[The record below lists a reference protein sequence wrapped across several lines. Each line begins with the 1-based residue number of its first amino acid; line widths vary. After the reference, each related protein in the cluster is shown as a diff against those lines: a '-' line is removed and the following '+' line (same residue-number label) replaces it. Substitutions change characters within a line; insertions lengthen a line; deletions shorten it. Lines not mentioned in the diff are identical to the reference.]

1 MNTWRRAF
9 VGAATAWSIG
19 VVMAPVVASG
29 PVSQASSAGYAF
41 ALLVYAAGSM
51 ICHQRPERSFH
62 LLGAQMP
69 VCARCA
75 GIYAGAAVAA
85 IVAWSGTSESPGG
98 LSAEGLAGGRQSMRS
113 GRFDARARRALL
125 VAALPTA
132 VTVMYEWMTGQAP
145 GNWTRLVSGAPLGAA
160 VAWVLLR
167 VN

>member
-9 VGAATAWSIG
+9 VGAATAWSI
-19 VVMAPVVASG
+19 VVMMAPVIASR
-29 PVSQASSAGYAF
+29 PVSQASSAGYAI
-41 ALLVYAAGSM
+41 ALLVYAAGSV

-69 VCARCA
+69 VCARCS

-85 IVAWSGTSESPGG
+85 IVAWYRTIQPPM
-98 LSAEGLAGGRQSMRS
+98 LS
-113 GRFDARARRALL
+113 GRLAAGPGRVLL

-132 VTVMYEWMTGQAP
+132 VTVVYEWMTGQAP